1 MLLLG
6 EVSREVSRE
15 DEMREIIKERL
26 GIWRCDD
33 CLIFVVNKA
42 SSVVFATG

>member
-33 CLIFVVNKA
+33 CLIFVNKA